1 MTIVTLTS
9 DWNKSDYYLGVLKG
23 RLASLS
29 LKINLL
35 EITNSIPSFDVL
47 QETFILRNTYLNFP
61 ANSIHIMGVMSEPTP
76 ESPVVIVYANNHYF
90 IGVNDGRF
98 SQLFENPPSIA
109 FAVNVD
115 EAFSSF
121 MAPTLFAKGVQ
132 TILENSFEANT
143 KACDLKR
150 ESIARVVYD
159 ENSIVG
165 KVLYIDSF
173 GNAVSNI
180 EKIVFDRVHKARPFT
195 IFVQGPHI
203 KIKNISRGYYQG
215 IPGGLMALFNSL
227 GLLEVAIYMDSLA
240 KVESIVP
247 GSEIRIKFENEQG

>member
-35 EITNSIPSFDVL
+35 EITNSIPSFDIL
-47 QETFILRNTYLNFP
+47 QETFILRSTYLNFP
-61 ANSIHIMGVMSEPTP
+61 ANSIHLLGVMCEPTP
-76 ESPVVIVYANNHYF
+76 ESPMIIVYANSHYF
-90 IGVNDGRF
+90 IGINDGRF
-98 SQLFENPPSIA
+98 SQLFENPPSMA
-109 FAVNVD
+109 FAINQD
-115 EAFSSF
+115 DNFSSF
-121 MAPTLFAKGVQ
+121 MAPALFARGVK

-150 ESIARVVYD
+150 ESVARVVYD
-159 ENSIVG
+159 ENTIVG
-165 KVLYIDSF
+165 KVVYIDSF

-180 EKIVFDRVHKARPFT
+180 EKSVFDRVHRARNFT

-203 KIKNISRGYYQG
+203 KIKSISRGYYQG
-215 IPGGLMALFNSL
+215 NPGGLMALFNSI
-227 GLLEVAIYMDSLA
+227 GLLEISLYMDSLA
-240 KVESIVP
+240 KLESIVP
-247 GSEIRIKFENEQG
+247 GSEIRIKFENEKG